1 MVSINLQWE
10 IPTSYFEDGLEKM
23 GIDYNAD
30 EWRFTYSRDEDFV
43 DGEVVIKWRVLE
55 SGLDGNSYSEFKHDI
70 RRVAACWLLLVDD
83 CRPIGPK
90 TIVRKLYVL
99 RRFYKAVIKS
109 GYSSLKLLTPKLVRG
124 LVSEELIYVGR
135 EDEVNAASAS
145 NYISIVRQ
153 LFILS
158 KWLEGGL
165 SKDPYPSLMRD
176 GVVSK
181 LRPAAYWSAPEEPMA
196 LLLVRKAIEVV
207 RELPCEVLPRY
218 LTYIQAV
225 KDANDMGLDKKKDV
239 SSFAQKF
246 LAGEKFSDTP
256 VLGKLLNSYSAS
268 RPADLARLI
277 KRIQE
282 ACFIIIAFTSGPRVS
297 EIRRLNSK
305 SLMYRRHINGEEYP
319 FIFAKR
325 SKRKYSHINKSSTL
339 ARESDDPW
347 ILSPAGVE
355 AFQTLVAISR
365 PIKERSG
372 IDNLWVC
379 HSGNGL
385 WPLRRTTTAVSITS
399 SGRFNERLNNF
410 AEFVG
415 LTALDGWK
423 FKLHSHMGRKHFA
436 RFVVK
441 RDRGALGDLAIQ
453 YSHATAVSV
462 DISYAMPDVE
472 FKRLVY
478 EELAEA
484 MDSVVEDL
492 SGLSESQVYS
502 ASMADGSSR
511 IQKFLGRVLRDS
523 DVKRLLAAGT
533 KLIPCQWGYCLY
545 DEKLSACQGGRE
557 LPNPINRSPDICS
570 SCSNFHATPVHYL
583 WWEEYKQDS
592 LRVLSWSGIPEQV
605 VKIVKARLDKA
616 VEVLG
621 IIAKG

>member
-1 MVSINLQWE
+1 M
-10 IPTSYFEDGLEKM
+10 
-23 GIDYNAD
+23 
-30 EWRFTYSRDEDFV
+30 
-43 DGEVVIKWRVLE
+43 
-55 SGLDGNSYSEFKHDI
+55 
-70 RRVAACWLLLVDD
+70 
-83 CRPIGPK
+83 
-90 TIVRKLYVL
+90 
-99 RRFYKAVIKS
+99 
-109 GYSSLKLLTPKLVRG
+109 KLLTPKLVRS
-124 LVSEELIYVGR
+124 LVSEEIICVGKT
-135 EDEVNAASAS
+135 DEVKAASAN

-207 RELPCEVLPRY
+207 RELPREVLPKY
-218 LTYIQAV
+218 LAYIQAV
-225 KDANDMGLDKKKDV
+225 NDANDMGLDKKKAV
-239 SSFAQKF
+239 SNFAQKV
-246 LAGEKFSDTP
+246 LDGERFSDTP
-256 VLGKLLNSYSAS
+256 VLGGLLNSYNAS

-325 SKRKYSHINKSSTL
+325 SKRKYSHISKSS
-339 ARESDDPW
+339 APAGESDDPW

-355 AFQTLVAISR
+355 AFQTLVSISR

-372 IDNLWVC
+372 IDNLWAC
-379 HSGNGL
+379 YSGNGL
-385 WPLRRTTTAVSITS
+385 WPLRRKTTTVSITS
-399 SGRFNERLNNF
+399 SGRFNERLNSF
-410 AEFVG
+410 ADFVG

-462 DISYAMPDVE
+462 DISYAMPDGE

-484 MDSVVEDL
+484 MDAVVEDL

-545 DEKLSACQGGRE
+545 DEKSSACQGGRE

-583 WWEEYKQDS
+583 WWEEYRQDS
-592 LRVLSWSGIPEQV
+592 LRVLSWSGMPEQV
-605 VKIVKARLDKA
+605 VKVVKARLDKA

-621 IIAKG
+621 VIAKG